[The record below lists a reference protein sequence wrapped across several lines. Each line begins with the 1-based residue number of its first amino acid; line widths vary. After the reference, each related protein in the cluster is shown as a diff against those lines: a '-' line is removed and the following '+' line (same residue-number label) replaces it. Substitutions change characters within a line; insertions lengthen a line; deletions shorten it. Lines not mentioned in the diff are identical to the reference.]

1 MSLLSDAQM
10 KLEGFWDENSN
21 TILTVG
27 ALVGFGFALYFTAR
41 GSVKVDRKIKKL
53 EKEKQR
59 YSEELTTKDIL
70 VTAVPEYVP
79 TMVTT
84 AFTVACIISNHKI
97 NEEQKLA
104 LCGAYAMLGKSYEK
118 YRKKT
123 KEIAGEETAKK
134 IDIAM
139 AEDVR
144 LSQKG
149 GVFFY
154 KDDLQNADDVADQCI
169 FYDPITNLYFGATP
183 KKVRDAEYHIN
194 RDLTLSGD
202 AKLWNFYRYLGI
214 DNLVANNKEHK
225 RTLKKLRWNQY
236 YLDEVYENPWIDF
249 DHTYVEFDS
258 EIDEPSGYYIIQ
270 PTIRPQT
277 SNELETFG

>member
-27 ALVGFGFALYFTAR
+27 ALVGFGAALYFTAR
-41 GSVKVDRKIKKL
+41 GAVKADRKIQKL
-53 EKEKQR
+53 EKQKEEHF
-59 YSEELTTKDIL
+59 EELTTKDIL
-70 VTAVPEYVP
+70 VAAVPEYIP
-79 TMVTT
+79 TMVAT
-84 AFTVACIISNHKI
+84 AFTIACIISNHHI
-97 NEEQKLA
+97 NEEQKVA
-104 LCGAYAMLGKSYEK
+104 LCSAYAMLGKTYEK

-144 LSQKG
+144 LSQNG

-154 KDDLQNADDVADQCI
+154 KDDLQDSDDAADQCI
-169 FYDPITNLYFGATP
+169 FYDSISQLYFSATP

-194 RDLTLSGD
+194 RDLALSGD
-202 AKLWNFYRYLGI
+202 AKLWNFYHYLGI
-214 DNLVANNKEHK
+214 EDAVANDKKHK
-225 RTLKKLRWNQY
+225 RALKKLRWNQY
-236 YLDEVYENPWIDF
+236 YLNEVYENPWIDF

-270 PTIRPQT
+270 PTIGPQT